1 MGLLALLLATGLG
14 PSLQKAPLAVRL
26 GFQAGDRVLIV
37 NGDDVAM
44 CHGANAATIAA
55 MEKGL
60 MTSGSIMVP
69 CPWFNEIAEY
79 CRANPTRDF
88 GLHLTHTSEWR
99 NYRWPPLSSRQDT
112 PGLFDPSGS
121 FWHEVEQVYAHATP
135 DQTETEARAQI
146 KKALAAGIDVTHLD
160 SHMGAMQY
168 HPEHHERYLR
178 LAREFDLPVRMGN
191 QELYEKAGL
200 PRIRARALELGIVFP
215 DYLIHD
221 IPREPN
227 ESVKNYW
234 MRLVRGL
241 KPGVTELYIHAG
253 VRTEEMKA
261 MCGSWETRAAEADVF
276 TTDPDMRRLFEEM
289 GIKRIGWRPLRAL
302 QRKER
307 KGGA

>member
-1 MGLLALLLATGLG
+1 
-14 PSLQKAPLAVRL
+14 
-26 GFQAGDRVLIV
+26 
-37 NGDDVAM
+37 
-44 CHGANAATIAA
+44 
-55 MEKGL
+55 
-60 MTSGSIMVP
+60 
-69 CPWFNEIAEY
+69 
-79 CRANPTRDF
+79 
-88 GLHLTHTSEWR
+88 
-99 NYRWPPLSSRQDT
+99 
-112 PGLFDPSGS
+112 
-121 FWHEVEQVYAHATP
+121 
-135 DQTETEARAQI
+135 
-146 KKALAAGIDVTHLD
+146 
-160 SHMGAMQY
+160 MGAMQY

>member
-1 MGLLALLLATGLG
+1 MGPIALLAFLSLAF
-14 PSLQKAPLAVRL
+14 PPQKAPLAVRL
-26 GFQAGDRVLIV
+26 GFGAADRIVIV

-79 CRANPTRDF
+79 CRQNPSRDF

-99 NYRWPPLSSRQDT
+99 NYRWSPLSSKPDA
-112 PGLFDPSGS
+112 PGLFDPHGY

-135 DQTETEARAQI
+135 DQTEAEARAQI

-200 PRIRARALELGIVFP
+200 PGIRKRAAELGLVFP
-215 DYLIHD
+215 DFLIHD

-227 ESVKNYW
+227 ESVKEYW
-234 MRLVRGL
+234 LRLVRGM

-276 TTDPDMRRLFEEM
+276 TTDSDMRKLFEEM
-289 GIKRIGWRPLRAL
+289 GIKRIGWRSLREL
-302 QRKER
+302 QRRER
-307 KGGA
+307 VGK